1 MLRNVD
7 PPEEKDKSV
16 ITFPNGIIREDGRS
30 IYGNSFFRNLGEGRF
45 EEASDRLGLE
55 NYWPWGVSVGDL
67 NADGWEDVL
76 ITSSMNYPFRYGINS
91 LLLNEEGRRFVDAE
105 LVLGIEPRRDG
116 RTHKDWY
123 RLDCDGADR
132 EHADCAERRGELVV
146 QSTLGT
152 RSSAIFDLDGDG
164 DLDVVTN
171 EFGDRPQ
178 VLVSDLAQ
186 RHPGVRWLSLRL
198 RGARSNRDGLGAW
211 VTVSAGGRTFRRF
224 HDGKSGYLSQSSTP
238 LYFGLGAAEKVDS
251 VEVLWPS
258 GARQVVRSGIPVAG
272 ELVVTEEPGS
282 GSSR

>member
-1 MLRNVD
+1 
-7 PPEEKDKSV
+7 
-16 ITFPNGIIREDGRS
+16 
-30 IYGNSFFRNLGEGRF
+30 
-45 EEASDRLGLE
+45 
-55 NYWPWGVSVGDL
+55 
-67 NADGWEDVL
+67 
-76 ITSSMNYPFRYGINS
+76 
-91 LLLNEEGRRFVDAE
+91 
-105 LVLGIEPRRDG
+105 
-116 RTHKDWY
+116 
-123 RLDCDGADR
+123 
-132 EHADCAERRGELVV
+132 
-146 QSTLGT
+146 
-152 RSSAIFDLDGDG
+152 
-164 DLDVVTN
+164 
-171 EFGDRPQ
+171 